1 MKGSI
6 SVVVPLY
13 NEEKNVLLFYDS
25 LKAVLSNMKNDHE
38 IIFVDDGSKDRTF
51 FYSNELHK
59 KDKKVKV
66 IQFQK
71 NYGKAAAL
79 SAGFEEAKG
88 DIIITMDGDLQD
100 DPIEIPRFVAELEK
114 GYGLVSGWKKKRE
127 DPFGKRFFSKLFNA
141 LAAAV
146 TGVKIHDFNC
156 GFKAYKA
163 KAAKALNIYGE
174 LHRYIPALVY
184 WNGYKVGEIAVR
196 HHARKYGK
204 SKYGVSRLF
213 KGFFDLITV
222 KFLTGYKK
230 KPMHLFGLIGFLLS
244 LLGLITMIK
253 VMWDRYF
260 TTPPLSLDRPLL
272 MMSVFT
278 IMVAMQFISLGLIG
292 ELISSSTKEEYKIKK
307 KLE

>member
-1 MKGSI
+1 MDKI

-13 NEEKNVLLFYDS
+13 NEEKNVLLFYNS
-25 LKAVLSNMKNDHE
+25 LKAVLNNMKNDHE
-38 IIFVDDGSKDRTF
+38 IIFVDDGSRDRTF
-51 FYSNELHK
+51 FYVNELNK
-59 KDKKVKV
+59 KDKKVKAV
-66 IQFQK
+66 QFQK

-88 DIIITMDGDLQD
+88 AIIITMDGDMQD
-100 DPIEIPRFVAELEK
+100 DPVEIPRFVAELEK
-114 GYGLVSGWKKKRE
+114 GYGLVSGWKQKRQ

-156 GFKAYKA
+156 GFKVYKA
-163 KAAKALNIYGE
+163 KAAKTLNIYGE

-213 KGFFDLITV
+213 KGFYDLITV

-230 KPMHLFGLIGFLLS
+230 KPMYLFGTVGI
-244 LLGLITMIK
+244 LLGLLGIIAAIK
-253 VMWDRYF
+253 VLWDRYANIV
-260 TTPPLSLDRPLL
+260 SMDRPLL
-272 MMSVFT
+272 MLSVLL
-278 IMVAMQFISLGLIG
+278 IVLAVQFISLGFIG
-292 ELISSSTKEEYKIKK
+292 ELISSSSKEEYKIKK

>member
-1 MKGSI
+1 MDKI

-13 NEEKNVLLFYDS
+13 NEEKNVLLFYNS
-25 LKAVLSNMKNDHE
+25 LKAVLNTMKNEHE
-38 IIFVDDGSKDRTF
+38 IIFVDDGSRDRTF
-51 FYSNELHK
+51 FYLNDLNK
-59 KDKKVKV
+59 KDKKVKAV
-66 IQFQK
+66 QFQK

-79 SAGFEEAKG
+79 SAGFEEAEG

-100 DPIEIPRFVAELEK
+100 DPVEIPRFVSELEK
-114 GYGLVSGWKKKRE
+114 GYGLVSGWKQKRQ
-127 DPFGKRFFSKLFNA
+127 DPFGKRLFSKLFNA

-163 KAAKALNIYGE
+163 KAAKTLNIYGE

-213 KGFFDLITV
+213 KGFYDLITV

-230 KPMHLFGLIGFLLS
+230 KPMHLFGTVGILLG
-244 LLGLITMIK
+244 LLGLIAAIK
-253 VMWDRYF
+253 VLRDRYVNIV
-260 TTPPLSLDRPLL
+260 SMDRPLL
-272 MMSVFT
+272 MLSVLL
-278 IMVAMQFISLGLIG
+278 IVLAVQFISLGFIG
-292 ELISSSTKEEYKIKK
+292 ELISSSSREEYKIKK